1 MRLLL
6 ALAVCVLGAQGLHK
20 VPKILEDRTFVE
32 KSPADGQN
40 NQVSREKPAWTSSL

>member
-6 ALAVCVLGAQGLHK
+6 ALAVCVLGAQALHK

-32 KSPADGQN
+32 KSPANGQN